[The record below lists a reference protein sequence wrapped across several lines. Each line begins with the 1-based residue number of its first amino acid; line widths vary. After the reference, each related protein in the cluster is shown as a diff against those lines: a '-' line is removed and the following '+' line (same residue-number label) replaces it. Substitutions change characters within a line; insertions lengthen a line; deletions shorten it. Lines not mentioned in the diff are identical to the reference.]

1 MIRPGFRRHPT
12 AACCPHDRQQSA
24 RSGHSQVSRNQPTR
38 ICPQES
44 RSGYRVRTASVASSQ
59 QGIPAKCPLRGI
71 MVSAF
76 NVHCCA
82 EVAIPTR
89 RQLCAF
95 NPKRV
100 FQRLSIITDNRA
112 GTAPSVVK
120 RWARHCQKRSSVSPT
135 PADGLTVWRPSDDIS
150 I

>member
-1 MIRPGFRRHPT
+1 M
-12 AACCPHDRQQSA
+12 AWQQSA
-24 RSGHSQVSRNQPTR
+24 HGDWQQSAKSGHSQVSRNQPTR
-38 ICPQES
+38 LCPQES
-44 RSGYRVRTASVASSQ
+44 RSGYRIWIASVASSQ
-59 QGIPAKCPLRGI
+59 HGIQAKCQLRGI

-82 EVAIPTR
+82 EVAVLPAISGI

-95 NPKRV
+95 NPERV

-120 RWARHCQKRSSVSPT
+120 RWARHCQKRLRVSPA